1 MIITKCH
8 RIKVHHHAPF
18 EFLSRGEPFD
28 LLTFNTLHLG
38 NALFYLIRNKSYT
51 RRTHCMQK
59 VTEGTEEFLL
69 SRQFRANLDSLD
81 VSSTVSTVASFY
93 QDSETGATTGFSRAS
108 HEIIPAD
115 DVEKNLEFLPSGG
128 IIKTGVFR
136 DLAKVTTTRWNLTF
150 RPWNFS
156 PETRLRRPSFK

>member
-1 MIITKCH
+1 
-8 RIKVHHHAPF
+8 
-18 EFLSRGEPFD
+18 
-28 LLTFNTLHLG
+28 
-38 NALFYLIRNKSYT
+38 
-51 RRTHCMQK
+51 MQK

-115 DVEKNLEFLPSGG
+115 DVEKNLEFLPSG
-128 IIKTGVFR
+128 IKTGVFR
-136 DLAKVTTTRWNLTF
+136 DLAKVTTTR
-150 RPWNFS
+150 
-156 PETRLRRPSFK
+156 